1 MRIVGTSAC
10 VLALAGCTAF
20 PRSAE
25 HAVVQ
30 IDAIVDAID
39 CELAAVAM
47 STDPVVRSRD
57 IMHWTAATDVDLTLV
72 RSVSADGSVSVA
84 GPWGLA
90 TVSGTPSGSISD
102 TDTRTNSLKFANS
115 FQKAVAR
122 FGSTCSGPDP
132 SETRMGLANWFEG
145 SVRAIDKDSLVS
157 LSFTKQFKVAA
168 AAGARFGYTLIPV
181 TNPVTAGAGIG
192 GTSDYSNRFT
202 IALTPPPPPAPPP
215 KPLLVHVTNF
225 PKPAPPPSPDVGR
238 NDEGRLRTEAVP
250 PSPDAAETTPR
261 VVRPS
266 PRRVPPRSVP
276 RPALTPRERV
286 LQDPALNQ
294 MLQRQS
300 PVILSPGQVR

>member
-1 MRIVGTSAC
+1 
-10 VLALAGCTAF
+10 
-20 PRSAE
+20 
-25 HAVVQ
+25 
-30 IDAIVDAID
+30 
-39 CELAAVAM
+39 
-47 STDPVVRSRD
+47 
-57 IMHWTAATDVDLTLV
+57 MHWTAATDVDLTLV
-72 RSVSADGSVSVA
+72 RSIGADGSVGVT

-122 FGSTCSGPDP
+122 FGNTCSGPDP

-145 SVRAIDKDSLVS
+145 SVKAIDKDSLVS

-181 TNPVTAGAGIG
+181 TNTVTAGAGIG

-225 PKPAPPPSPDVGR
+225 PKPAPSPDDGR
-238 NDEGRLRTEAVP
+238 FKTEAVP
-250 PSPDAAETTPR
+250 PSSGTPEATPR
-261 VVRPS
+261 VFRPS
-266 PRRVPPRSVP
+266 SRRAPPRSVP

-300 PVILSPGQVR
+300 PVILAPNQAR

>member
-1 MRIVGTSAC
+1 MRIVGASAC

-25 HAVVQ
+25 HAVVK
-30 IDAIVDAID
+30 IDAIIDAID

-47 STDPVVRSRD
+47 NTDPVVSSRD
-57 IMHWTAATDVDLTLV
+57 IMHWTAATDIDLTLS
-72 RSVSADGSVSVA
+72 RSISADGSVGVA

-122 FGSTCSGPDP
+122 FGNTCSGPDP

-145 SVRAIDKDSLVS
+145 SVTAIGPDSLVS
-157 LSFTKQFKVAA
+157 LSFTKQFKVVAT
-168 AAGARFGYTLIPV
+168 AGARFGYTLIPV
-181 TNPVTAGAGIG
+181 TNPVTAGVGIG
-192 GTSDYSNRFT
+192 GSSDYSNRFT
-202 IALTPPPPPAPPP
+202 IALTPPSPPP

-225 PKPAPPPSPDVGR
+225 PKPAPPPSADVGR
-238 NDEGRLRTEAVP
+238 NDEGRFRTEAVP
-250 PSPDAAETTPR
+250 RSRDTPETTPR

-266 PRRVPPRSVP
+266 IRRAPP

-300 PVILSPGQVR
+300 PVILAPNQIR